1 MPLLMP
7 ECGSSVRPRLY
18 LVGRS
23 VTLRPSERSDFLEWR
38 SLRLAS
44 TDYLDRVELSSIVP
58 SLRAFKTMLRN
69 DARAVAEGRG
79 YPFLIFRRDGVLVGG
94 ITLGPIVQRVAR
106 LGTWIGTPYV
116 GKGYAL
122 RAVEAALR
130 FAFHEAALARVEAI
144 TLADNLASIRVLL
157 YHGFVDT
164 GRREAYAVAGVERA
178 HLVYSKGR

>member
-1 MPLLMP
+1 MRIEGRGVYLRPAQRADYLEFARLRFRSRFYLAAIEIVWREDVP
-7 ECGSSVRPRLY
+7 SVAQFKA
-18 LVGRS
+18 
-23 VTLRPSERSDFLEWR
+23 TLRGE
-38 SLRLAS
+38 
-44 TDYLDRVELSSIVP
+44 
-58 SLRAFKTMLRN
+58 
-69 DARAVAEGRG
+69 ARAIAEGRG